1 MFRKNWFGMMTYFSF
16 LGELFPLSSQQL
28 VVKWAHAVSIVILD
42 QATRPRAI
50 DRFSSSTWGSN

>member
-1 MFRKNWFGMMTYFSF
+1 MTYFSF